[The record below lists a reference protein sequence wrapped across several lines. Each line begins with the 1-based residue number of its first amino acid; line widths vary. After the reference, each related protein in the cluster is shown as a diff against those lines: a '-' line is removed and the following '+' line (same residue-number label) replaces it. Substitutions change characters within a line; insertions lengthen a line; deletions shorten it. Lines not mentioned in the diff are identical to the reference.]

1 MVYLPDY
8 VLREPDHMRDFAQGI
23 TSQSGNGPDPLF
35 WSQYKEALR
44 ALRKIPEL
52 LLIDRAATALRDNST
67 LLEILSPFYGL
78 LYNLL
83 MTSGVEIPPELQ
95 APDMADETADQY
107 GAKETR
113 CSQPTEHDCRGM
125 CGAGCNCWKWVC
137 GDCCFHQSCYEHDLC
152 CKHAPW
158 SSYCLLPFGIFD
170 GLRISCERFFVGFRN
185 DRFFSIQILI
195 FRMLCNNAKVHI
207 SSLGCLWWISRF
219 SKGKRGDGK
228 TF

>member
-8 VLREPDHMRDFAQGI
+8 VQREPDRMRVFAQWI
-23 TSQSGNGPDPLF
+23 TSQSANGPDPLF
-35 WSQYKEALR
+35 WSQYQQALR
-44 ALRKIPEL
+44 ALREIPEL

-95 APDMADETADQY
+95 APDMADDQTADQY

-113 CSQPTEHDCRGM
+113 CSKPTKHDCRGM
-125 CGAGCNCWKWVC
+125 CGAGCNCWEWVC

-170 GLRISCERFFVGFRN
+170 GLQISCERFSDFEACLKTTSS
-185 DRFFSIQILI
+185 FSSWFQGW
-195 FRMLCNNAKVHI
+195 K
-207 SSLGCLWWISRF
+207 
-219 SKGKRGDGK
+219 
-228 TF
+228 